1 MAKEKDE
8 KEKEKPGE
16 IEWRP
21 DMPLPDEEDETET
34 NRVAQA
40 SARRKYLEDQ
50 HLKSLEKNSK
60 EKGKDGKRKSLFG

>member
-1 MAKEKDE
+1 MAKDE
-8 KEKEKPGE
+8 KEKKETPE

-21 DMPLPDEEDETET
+21 DMPLPDEDDEQET

-50 HLKSLEKNSK
+50 HLKALDSK
-60 EKGKDGKRKSLFG
+60 GKGKDGKRKSLFG